1 MKLFKRIF
9 RGAARPARFDAA
21 LAPDERLAVVG
32 DIHGCAALLDALME
46 RIDDA
51 APARLVFVGDY
62 VDRGEDS
69 AGVLDRLHA
78 LACSD
83 SARAVFLKGN
93 HEDMMLRFLD
103 DPGAK
108 AAGWLRNGGLQ
119 TLASFGIGGLGANP
133 GEASAIKARDA
144 LARALGPELL
154 AWLRELPLSFVS
166 GNVAVVHAAA
176 NPLKSIEAQSEQ
188 ALLWGHPD
196 FARTPRSD
204 GVWVVHGHT
213 IVDEVQPED
222 GRIGVD
228 TGAYAT
234 GRLSAS
240 LLGGGEMRVITATR

>member
-9 RGAARPARFDAA
+9 RGAARPACFDAA

-32 DIHGCAALLDALME
+32 DIHGCAALLDALLS

-62 VDRGEDS
+62 IDRGEDS
-69 AGVLDRLHA
+69 AGVLARLHA
-78 LACSD
+78 LARSD
-83 SARAVFLKGN
+83 DAVFLKGN

-108 AAGWLRNGGLQ
+108 AAGWLRDGGLQ

-133 GEASAIKARDA
+133 GEASALRARDA
-144 LARALGPELL
+144 LARALGPEML
-154 AWLRELPLSFVS
+154 AWLRGLPLSYVS

-176 NPLKSIEAQSEQ
+176 NPAKPIQAQSEQ

-196 FARTPRSD
+196 FARTPRGD

-213 IVDEVQPED
+213 IVDAVQTEA

-234 GRLSAS
+234 GRLSAVVLERGDMS
-240 LLGGGEMRVITATR
+240 VLGAPR